1 MAQNKVEYHI
11 QSGAFFTFKVKADET
26 LKIGQLVEL
35 TGDRTVGVAQAGSEK
50 AVGVVYGGTVGVDGI
65 GEGFKGERGDVVTV
79 VILKPFVYL
88 TAGGNVT
95 AGQHL
100 KAGANGNAVA
110 MAGEDTFTQKIGTAI
125 TGATSGGTI
134 IAVLG

>member
-11 QSGAFFTFKVKADET
+11 QAGAFFTFKVKADQT

-35 TGDRTVGVAQAGSEK
+35 TGDREVGLATAGSKK
-50 AVGVVYGGTVGVDGI
+50 AVGVVYGGTVGIDGI

-88 TAGGNVT
+88 TAGGTIT
-95 AGQHL
+95 AGAHL
-100 KAGANGNAVA
+100 KTGTNGNAVA
-110 MAGEDTFTQKIGTAI
+110 LGGTDTFDMKIGTAI
-125 TGATSGGTI
+125 TGATSGASFL
-134 IAVLG
+134 AVLG